1 MADRQ
6 INRHIDNLLGNNND
20 NRVKNRN
27 DNDHGSDTDELEDI
41 DQFDRILDLKDT
53 KDKYEIVQKNNVFV
67 INTKDRNP
75 QIETNHRFSVSFS
88 SNYNSGF
95 LSINKT
101 LKNIVSIDLLH
112 FIIPNIYVDIEDT
125 LNLFHNSLITSTAI
139 GSNDDS
145 NNIRLH
151 RISDLPYLLLE
162 ISEIESHINGT
173 DIEINR
179 SSYVLVI
186 DNMVD
191 RAILNSGS
199 YTLNSSNNNTELG
212 NINKSFL
219 ANTDRKMIYYKN
231 GSKKID
237 FYSSRKSNLKTLKF
251 TIKTPNGQVLKTLSP
266 FLTINKLVINS
277 GNKKIQI
284 FLEEFICSDEYNLGD
299 KLQIKDINLLD
310 TNNINTIQLKQFLTR
325 KNGHTII
332 GHTNDNNATADSK
345 RIYKI
350 LEIAYEFYFD
360 KNTGTSTIVNNF
372 TKDNSNTSYTINID
386 TSQSN
391 IAINLSTES
400 TIVLN
405 IIWEERTNI
414 LLNTNII

>member
-1 MADRQ
+1 MPFRQMNTFIGNGYKDNIINGDRE
-6 INRHIDNLLGNNND
+6 IENS
-20 NRVKNRN
+20 
-27 DNDHGSDTDELEDI
+27 GSDTDELEDI
-41 DQFDRILDLKDT
+41 DQFDSMLDLKDT

-88 SNYNSGF
+88 SNYNSDF
-95 LSINKT
+95 LTINKP

-125 LNLFHNSLITSTAI
+125 LNLFHNGLITSTAI
-139 GSNDDS
+139 GSSDNS
-145 NNIRLH
+145 NNIRLQ
-151 RISDLPYLLLE
+151 RIADLPYLLLE
-162 ISEIESHINGT
+162 ISEIESHIGGT
-173 DIEINR
+173 DMEINK
-179 SSYVLVI
+179 SSFVLII

-191 RAILNSGS
+191 RAIVNSGL
-199 YTLNSSNNNTELG
+199 YTINSNNNTTEMG
-212 NINKSFL
+212 NINKSFV
-219 ANTDRKMIYYKN
+219 ANTDRKMLYYKN

-251 TIKTPNGQVLKTLSP
+251 SVKTPSGQILKTLSS

-277 GNKKIQI
+277 GNKKIQL
-284 FLEEFICSDEYNLGD
+284 FLDEFVCSDEYNLGD
-299 KLQIKDINLLD
+299 RLQIKDITLPD
-310 TNNINTIQLKQFLTR
+310 TSNINTIQLRDLLIR
-325 KNGHTII
+325 KKGHTII
-332 GHTNDNNATADSK
+332 GHANDNNSTADSK

-350 LEIAYEFYFD
+350 LEIPYEYYFD
-360 KNTGTSTIVNNF
+360 KNSGSSTLVNNF
-372 TKDNSNTSYTINID
+372 TKDNSSTSYTIITD
-386 TSQSN
+386 TTQKN

-405 IIWEERTNI
+405 ILWEERTNM